1 MKQFR
6 IIGLIIGV
14 FAFFQTQ
21 ARSAE
26 RIVSL
31 APSLTKNIYYLN
43 AQEQLVGCTSYC
55 TEALAEN
62 KEVVGSAVKINI
74 EKLLSL
80 KPDIIF
86 TTPLTDP
93 ETIDLLKKFDI
104 QIEIFPSATSFEGIC
119 DQFIEIGKL
128 LDKEEKAQ
136 RIIADAKIRVEK
148 LQESVRTI
156 NKEKFFFQ
164 IGADPIFTVLPN
176 TFMNDYILLA
186 NGTNIASDLT
196 KGTMTR
202 ESVIARDPSYIFVVT
217 MGIVGE
223 EELDTWKK
231 FEALK
236 AAKDNH
242 IFVIDAEK
250 ACSPTPI
257 TFVETFETIIQLM
270 QQ

>member
-62 KEVVGSAVKINI
+62 KE
-74 EKLLSL
+74 
-80 KPDIIF
+80 
-86 TTPLTDP
+86 
-93 ETIDLLKKFDI
+93 
-104 QIEIFPSATSFEGIC
+104 
-119 DQFIEIGKL
+119 FIEIGKL